1 MEVQKMRLYRSKE
14 MNSPTNRVFP
24 AIVYLITFVALLA
37 TSCGKEEEKT
47 TIAEV
52 VRPVKVMTVA
62 SGGSGSGLQ
71 FPGKVR
77 ASQRVELAFK
87 VVGGRLFELPIA
99 GKEGGYVKK
108 GELLARIDPKD
119 FQTDLRN
126 AEGQLREA
134 QAALDLAKSEYAR
147 IQRIRKEDPGATSQ
161 AMADRRREAVNQAQG
176 RIKSLKASVDTAK
189 NRLSYTYL
197 RAPFAGLIAS
207 RYVDNFQDVK
217 PKQPI
222 ARLEDISQ
230 VELLIDVPENVMAV
244 SRAGGQGS
252 VKAVAEFPTA
262 PGKQYPLKLKEFATK
277 ADPATQTYQV
287 VFQMPQ
293 SEDINV
299 LPGMTATVVISF
311 SNQKREAK
319 SIFIPA
325 IAVMTDADGNNYVW
339 LVDSAEMTV
348 HKKELKTGRLAG
360 SENIDVQEGLEGG
373 ETLVVAGGTKL
384 QEGMKVSFWEKQ

>member
-1 MEVQKMRLYRSKE
+1 MRLNRGKE
-14 MNSPTNRVFP
+14 RNPPINRVFP
-24 AIVYLITFVALLA
+24 AIVCLIAFVVLLA
-37 TSCGKEEEKT
+37 ASCGKEEEK
-47 TIAEV
+47 AAVSEV
-52 VRPVKVMTVA
+52 VRPVKVMTVVS
-62 SGGSGSGLQ
+62 SGRGGGLQ

-77 ASQRVELAFK
+77 ADQRVELAFK

-119 FQTDLRN
+119 FQTDLRK
-126 AEGQLREA
+126 AEGRLKQAE
-134 QAALDLAKSEYAR
+134 AALDLAKSDYAR
-147 IQRIRKEDPGATSQ
+147 VQRIRKEDPGATSQ
-161 AMADRRREAVNQAQG
+161 AMVDKRRETVNQAQG

-189 NRLSYTYL
+189 NLLSYTYL

-222 ARLEDISQ
+222 ARLEDISN

-244 SRAGGQGS
+244 SRAGGPGS
-252 VKAVAEFPTA
+252 VTAVAEFPTA

-287 VFQMPQ
+287 AFQMPQ

-299 LPGMTATVVISF
+299 LPGMTATVTISF
-311 SNQKREAK
+311 SSQETEAK

-325 IAVMTDADGNNYVW
+325 IAVMTDPNGNNYVW

-348 HKKELKTGRLAG
+348 HKKEVKTGRLAG

-384 QEGMKVSFWEKQ
+384 QEGMKVSIWEQQ

>member
-1 MEVQKMRLYRSKE
+1 
-14 MNSPTNRVFP
+14 
-24 AIVYLITFVALLA
+24 
-37 TSCGKEEEKT
+37 
-47 TIAEV
+47 
-52 VRPVKVMTVA
+52 
-62 SGGSGSGLQ
+62 
-71 FPGKVR
+71 
-77 ASQRVELAFK
+77 
-87 VVGGRLFELPIA
+87 
-99 GKEGGYVKK
+99 
-108 GELLARIDPKD
+108 
-119 FQTDLRN
+119 
-126 AEGQLREA
+126 
-134 QAALDLAKSEYAR
+134 
-147 IQRIRKEDPGATSQ
+147 
-161 AMADRRREAVNQAQG
+161 
-176 RIKSLKASVDTAK
+176 
-189 NRLSYTYL
+189 
-197 RAPFAGLIAS
+197 
-207 RYVDNFQDVK
+207 VDNFQDVK